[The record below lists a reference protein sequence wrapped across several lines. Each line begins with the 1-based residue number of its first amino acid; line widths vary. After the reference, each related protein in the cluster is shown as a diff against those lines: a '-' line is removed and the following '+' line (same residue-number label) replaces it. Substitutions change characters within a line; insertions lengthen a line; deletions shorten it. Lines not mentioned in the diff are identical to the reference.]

1 MVQRSLKVP
10 ISPFPM
16 ATHCSK
22 IMEFMMLVGKLKV
35 CYAMIM
41 YSKGDIKWISD
52 TLSLSLTLRYVAAL
66 LRLSLTQS
74 RRYARVPYTDTE
86 PSVNYCVFVYR
97 NKMLHECLTSF

>member
-10 ISPFPM
+10 IFPFPM

-52 TLSLSLTLRYVAAL
+52 TLSLTLRYVAAL
-66 LRLSLTQS
+66 LRIQAVGHCDYNSS
-74 RRYARVPYTDTE
+74 
-86 PSVNYCVFVYR
+86 
-97 NKMLHECLTSF
+97 H